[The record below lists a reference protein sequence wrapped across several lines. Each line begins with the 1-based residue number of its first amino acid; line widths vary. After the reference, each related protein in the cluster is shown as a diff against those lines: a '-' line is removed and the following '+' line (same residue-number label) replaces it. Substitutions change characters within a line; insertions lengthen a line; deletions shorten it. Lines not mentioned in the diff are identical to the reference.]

1 MTTGAGLAVPIVP
14 RRCRR
19 CGSAETHPVVILIF
33 FKGIAMSEATTPAP
47 AKPARSPVERAI
59 VWGVIGLGVL
69 VIAVEANAH
78 LSHGAALAKLQAQL
92 DENMNKE
99 SGMRKSHVD
108 QIVGSKIPDVQ
119 KLNFLDTSMAAS
131 RVDIY
136 TYPALLRSRKL
147 YIYYGIDGKKP
158 GQEAEVMEVLTSVA
172 PTAAEVH
179 PRLEQDTDGKSG
191 GHGSGTGGG
200 RGAGRGKRQQPEGDQ
215 IEGHPAID
223 AAKPAEETKPAEEAK
238 SDEAQTDEQ
247 KPVDSKPEADKPAAP
262 KAEEDKL
269 AEAEPKKE

>member
-1 MTTGAGLAVPIVP
+1 
-14 RRCRR
+14 
-19 CGSAETHPVVILIF
+19 
-33 FKGIAMSEATTPAP
+33 MSEATTPAP

-59 VWGVIGLGVL
+59 VWSVIGLGVL

-136 TYPALLRSRKL
+136 TYPAVLRSRKL

-179 PRLEQDTDGKSG
+179 PRLPEETDGKRG

-200 RGAGRGKRQQPEGDQ
+200 MGGGRGKRQGKAGGEKEGPPV
-215 IEGHPAID
+215 IEEESTKPAD
-223 AAKPAEETKPAEEAK
+223 EAKPTEEAKPAEEAK
-238 SDEAQTDEQ
+238 SDEAKPDE
-247 KPVDSKPEADKPAAP
+247 KKPEADKPAEP
-262 KAEEDKL
+262 KAEEEKP
-269 AEAEPKKE
+269 AATEPKQE